1 MITNTI
7 TLASDAVVLYSM
19 NEFRKPSANAAM
31 TVPLIWPRP
40 PTTTTRKASIR

>member
-19 NEFRKPSANAAM
+19 KEFINPSANAAI